1 MKILMLMKMKL
12 ITMKLYD
19 KMSVTKSHSG
29 ILVNVKY
36 QLNKLHTFTM
46 QIRNKMDNIN
56 RRNK

>member
-1 MKILMLMKMKL
+1 MKMKS

-36 QLNKLHTFTM
+36 QINKIYTFT
-46 QIRNKMDNIN
+46 N
-56 RRNK
+56 